1 MTDPIVLLLVGI
13 GVVIGAIL
21 WLRLHAFLALA
32 LAALIVGFLTPKFNR
47 LANGLEMTGFHSAGN
62 ATESGQIVE
71 IPIPQKKKKHLRVG
85 LHLVA
90 KRLEGQVASVGE
102 LKVIEIAKDS
112 RAGQQ
117 NNRLVAKAEVIRFE
131 PGYSLRK
138 TDVLLSESAE
148 LEAITKSNQVI
159 GSLVA
164 EGFGQTC
171 AKVGIII
178 AMAAIIGT
186 CLLESGAAD
195 RIVRSALGLCGEKRS
210 PYALS
215 ASSFVL
221 GIPVFFDTVFYLMIP
236 LAKALASR
244 TGKNYLLYV
253 LAIIAGGSMTHSLV
267 PPTPGPLLVAGEL
280 GVDVGQMII
289 GGLTV
294 GIFGMI
300 GGFIYAHWAN
310 NRWPMEVRPGEGTS
324 TEDLKAMAAR
334 SDEELPN
341 LWLSLAPIILPVI
354 LIAGHSVLKQ
364 IIISEP
370 AGNAQ
375 ALLSIMGVL
384 GDKNLALTLGAGLA
398 LWLLAKSG
406 PRQGKELGQAV
417 RKSLGSAG
425 SIILITGMGGAFGGI
440 LQQTGIGS
448 EVSAWIE
455 ESGMGLT
462 GLLLV
467 AFFVTVVIRI
477 AQGSATVAMITAV
490 GIVGG
495 MVEPN
500 GGYWI
505 GYVALAIG
513 CGAKPFPWMNDS
525 GFWVVGRLAG
535 FTEGETLKTF
545 SCIISLLGIVG
556 IIVTILLANIWPNFI
571 F

>member
-1 MTDPIVLLLVGI
+1 MSPVVLLLVGM
-13 GVVIGAIL
+13 GVVLGGIL
-21 WLRLHAFLALA
+21 WLRLHAFLALT
-32 LAALIVGFLTPKFNR
+32 LAAFVVGFLTPRENLLSHWEK
-47 LANGLEMTGFHSAGN
+47 EKGN
-62 ATESGQIVE
+62 TAEEAVE
-71 IPIPQKKKKHLRVG
+71 F
-85 LHLVA
+85 A
-90 KRLEGQVASVGE
+90 KQSVG
-102 LKVIEIAKDS
+102 K
-112 RAGQQ
+112 R
-117 NNRLVAKAEVIRFE
+117 
-131 PGYSLRK
+131 
-138 TDVLLSESAE
+138 
-148 LEAITKSNQVI
+148 
-159 GSLVA
+159 VA
-164 EGFGQTC
+164 EGFGRTC

-195 RIVRSALGLCGEKRS
+195 RIVRSALKLCGEKRA
-210 PYALS
+210 PEAL
-215 ASSFVL
+215 AGSSFIL

-280 GVDVGQMII
+280 NVEIGHMIL

-294 GIFGMI
+294 GIFGMV
-300 GGFIYAHWAN
+300 GGFAYARWAN
-310 NRWPMEVRPGEGTS
+310 ARWPMEVRADDDMTS
-324 TEDLKAMAAR
+324 EDLKAMAGR
-334 SDEELPN
+334 PEEELPN
-341 LWLSLAPIILPVI
+341 IWLSLAPILLPVL
-354 LIAGHSVLKQ
+354 LIAGHSVLKEALPETA
-364 IIISEP
+364 SE
-370 AGNAQ
+370 GQ
-375 ALLSIMGVL
+375 RQLLAILGVL
-384 GDKNLALTLGAGLA
+384 GDKNLALTLGGVLA
-398 LWLLAKSG
+398 LWLLVKSG
-406 PRQGKELGQAV
+406 AKQGKELADTV

-448 EVSAWIE
+448 EVSKWIE
-455 ESGMGLT
+455 SSGMGLT
-462 GLLLV
+462 GILLV

-495 MVEPN
+495 MVAPN
-500 GGYWI
+500 DQYWI

-535 FTEGETLKTF
+535 FTEAETLKTF
-545 SCIISLLGIVG
+545 SCIISLLGIIG
-556 IIVTILLANIWPNFI
+556 IIVTITLANLWPNFI

>member
-13 GVVIGAIL
+13 AVVIVGIL

-32 LAALIVGFLTPKFNR
+32 LAAFVVGLLTPRDSLLHHWEVEK
-47 LANGLEMTGFHSAGN
+47 G
-62 ATESGQIVE
+62 ES
-71 IPIPQKKKKHLRVG
+71 H
-85 LHLVA
+85 
-90 KRLEGQVASVGE
+90 QVAAEKADQSIG
-102 LKVIEIAKDS
+102 K
-112 RAGQQ
+112 R
-117 NNRLVAKAEVIRFE
+117 VA
-131 PGYSLRK
+131 
-138 TDVLLSESAE
+138 D
-148 LEAITKSNQVI
+148 
-159 GSLVA
+159 
-164 EGFGQTC
+164 GFGRTC

-195 RIVRSALGLCGEKRS
+195 RIVRSALNVCGEKRS

-215 ASSFVL
+215 GSSFIL

-280 GVDVGQMII
+280 GVDIGQMII

-300 GGFIYAHWAN
+300 GGFMYAHWAN
-310 NRWPMEVRPGEGTS
+310 NRWPMEVRPGDDMT
-324 TEDLKAMAAR
+324 TEDIKALADR
-334 SDEELPN
+334 SDDELPN
-341 LWLSLAPIILPVI
+341 VWLSLAPILLPVL
-354 LIAGHSVLKQ
+354 LIAGHSIMKQ
-364 IIISEP
+364 VIGSEP
-370 AGNAQ
+370 TPDQ
-375 ALLSIMGVL
+375 KEWLSLTSVL

-406 PRQGKELGQAV
+406 LKKGKELTAAV

-467 AFFVTVVIRI
+467 AFFVTVIIRI

-495 MVEPN
+495 MVDT
-500 GGYWI
+500 GGSYWI

-556 IIVTILLANIWPNFI
+556 MIVTIILANLWPKFI

>member
-1 MTDPIVLLLVGI
+1 MTDPIALLLVGI
-13 GVVIGAIL
+13 GVVLVAIL

-32 LAALIVGFLTPKFNR
+32 LAAFVVGFLTPRESLLHHWEVEKKETTEDAAK
-47 LANGLEMTGFHSAGN
+47 LAD
-62 ATESGQIVE
+62 Q
-71 IPIPQKKKKHLRVG
+71 
-85 LHLVA
+85 
-90 KRLEGQVASVGE
+90 SVG
-102 LKVIEIAKDS
+102 K
-112 RAGQQ
+112 R
-117 NNRLVAKAEVIRFE
+117 
-131 PGYSLRK
+131 
-138 TDVLLSESAE
+138 
-148 LEAITKSNQVI
+148 
-159 GSLVA
+159 VA
-164 EGFGQTC
+164 EGFGRTC

-195 RIVRSALGLCGEKRS
+195 RIVRSALALCGEKRA

-215 ASSFVL
+215 GSSFIL

-236 LAKALASR
+236 LAKALASQ
-244 TGKNYLLYV
+244 TGRNYLLYV
-253 LAIIAGGSMTHSLV
+253 LAIVAGGSMTHSLV

-294 GIFGMI
+294 GVFGLM
-300 GGFIYAHWAN
+300 GGFLYAHWAN
-310 NRWPMEVRPGEGTS
+310 NRWPMEVRGSKDVT

-334 SDEELPN
+334 PDHELPS
-341 LWLSLAPIILPVI
+341 LFLSLAPILVPVI
-354 LIAGHSVLKQ
+354 LIAGHSVMKQ
-364 IIISEP
+364 IIGAEP
-370 AGNAQ
+370 TVEQ
-375 ALLSIMGVL
+375 KDWLSIMNVL
-384 GDKNLALTLGAGLA
+384 GDKNLALTLGAGMA
-398 LWLLAKSG
+398 LWLLSKSG
-406 PRQGKELGQAV
+406 PREDKKLAESV

-448 EVSAWIE
+448 EVNAWIE
-455 ESGMGLT
+455 DSGLGLT

-477 AQGSATVAMITAV
+477 AQGSATVAMITSV

-495 MVEPN
+495 MIVPN
-500 GGYWI
+500 GEYWI

-545 SCIISLLGIVG
+545 SCIISLLGVIGIV
-556 IIVTILLANIWPNFI
+556 VTLILANLWPNFI

>member
-1 MTDPIVLLLVGI
+1 MTDPIALLLIGI
-13 GVVIGAIL
+13 GVVIVSIL

-32 LAALIVGFLTPKFNR
+32 LAALVVGFLTPKENR
-47 LANGLEMTGFHSAGN
+47 LMTECEAVGFHSRSDASQ
-62 ATESGQIVE
+62 AGQIVKFS
-71 IPIPQKKKKHLRVG
+71 IPEKKKGNVREG
-85 LHLVA
+85 MHLVA
-90 KRLEGQVASVGE
+90 RRLEANATKHIGE
-102 LKVIEIAKDS
+102 LKIIWIGKLREV
-112 RAGQQ
+112 RT
-117 NNRLVAKAEVIRFE
+117 AKAEIVE
-131 PGYSLRK
+131 LLPNAVLRSS
-138 TDVLLSESAE
+138 DVLLSETADLTASSKAK
-148 LEAITKSNQVI
+148 KSV
-159 GSLVA
+159 GFLVA
-164 EGFGQTC
+164 DGFGRTC

-195 RIVRSALGLCGEKRS
+195 RIVRSALKLCGEKGS

-215 ASSFVL
+215 GSSFVL

-244 TGKNYLLYV
+244 TGRNYLLYV
-253 LAIIAGGSMTHSLV
+253 MAIIAGGSMTHSLV

-280 GVDVGQMII
+280 GVDIGQMII

-294 GIFGMI
+294 GVFGMI
-300 GGFIYAHWAN
+300 GGFMYAHWAN
-310 NRWPMEVRPGEGTS
+310 RRWPMEVRSGEDMTP
-324 TEDLKAMAAR
+324 EDLKALAGR
-334 SDEELPN
+334 SDDELPN
-341 LWLSLAPIILPVI
+341 IWLSLAPILLPVI
-354 LIAGHSVLKQ
+354 LIAGHSIIKQ
-364 IIISEP
+364 VIGPEP
-370 AGNAQ
+370 TADQ
-375 ALLSIMGVL
+375 KEWLSLTSVL
-384 GDKNLALTLGAGLA
+384 GDKNLALTLGAGMA
-398 LWLLAKSG
+398 LCLLAKTG
-406 PRQGKELGQAV
+406 VKKGKELTAAV

-455 ESGMGLT
+455 DSGMGLT
-462 GLLLV
+462 GILLV

-495 MVEPN
+495 MIEPN
-500 GGYWI
+500 GEYWI

-556 IIVTILLANIWPNFI
+556 IIVTIILANLWPNFI

>member
-1 MTDPIVLLLVGI
+1 MTDPITLLLIGI
-13 GVVIGAIL
+13 AVVIASIL

-32 LAALIVGFLTPKFNR
+32 LAALVVGFLTPKAHLLR
-47 LANGLEMTGFHSAGN
+47 HGMDSAGFHPDGN
-62 ATESGQIVE
+62 AAVQGDVVAFL
-71 IPIPQKKKKHLRVG
+71 IPQKKKSSIREG
-85 LHLVA
+85 MHLVA
-90 KRLEGQVASVGE
+90 KRMGDNATEALLVGE
-102 LKVIEIAKDS
+102 LEVKRIRVHKDGK
-112 RAGQQ
+112 R
-117 NNRLVAKAEVIRFE
+117 RIAEVEVLRLE
-131 PGYSLRK
+131 SGYALRK
-138 TDVLLSESAE
+138 TDVLLTEAADLAASAN
-148 LEAITKSNQVI
+148 AKKST
-159 GSLVA
+159 GTLVA
-164 EGFGQTC
+164 AGFGLTC

-195 RIVRSALGLCGEKRS
+195 RIVRSALHLCGEKRS

-244 TGKNYLLYV
+244 TGRNYLLYV

-294 GIFGMI
+294 GVFGMI

-310 NRWPMEVRPGEGTS
+310 KRWPMEVRAGSDMT

-334 SDEELPN
+334 SDDELPN
-341 LWLSLAPIILPVI
+341 LWLSLAPILLPVI
-354 LIAGHSVLKQ
+354 LIAGHSIMKQ
-364 IIISEP
+364 VIGSEP
-370 AGNAQ
+370 TVDQ
-375 ALLSIMGVL
+375 KKWLSLTSVL
-384 GDKNLALTLGAGLA
+384 GDKNLALTLGAGLS

-406 PRQGKELGQAV
+406 AKQGKELGHAV

-455 ESGMGLT
+455 DSGMGLT

-495 MVEPN
+495 MVDA
-500 GGYWI
+500 GGSYWI

-556 IIVTILLANIWPNFI
+556 IIVTILLANLWPKFI

>member
-1 MTDPIVLLLVGI
+1 MNDPIALLLLGI
-13 GVVIGAIL
+13 GVVLVSIL

-32 LAALIVGFLTPKFNR
+32 LAALVVGFLTPRESLLHHWQVEKHETPADAAK
-47 LANGLEMTGFHSAGN
+47 LADQT
-62 ATESGQIVE
+62 
-71 IPIPQKKKKHLRVG
+71 VG
-85 LHLVA
+85 
-90 KRLEGQVASVGE
+90 KR
-102 LKVIEIAKDS
+102 
-112 RAGQQ
+112 
-117 NNRLVAKAEVIRFE
+117 
-131 PGYSLRK
+131 
-138 TDVLLSESAE
+138 
-148 LEAITKSNQVI
+148 
-159 GSLVA
+159 VA
-164 EGFGQTC
+164 EGFGRTC

-195 RIVRSALGLCGEKRS
+195 RIVRSALALCGEKRA

-215 ASSFVL
+215 GSSFIL

-236 LAKALASR
+236 LAKALASQ
-244 TGKNYLLYV
+244 TGRNYLLYV

-280 GVDVGQMII
+280 GVDIGQMII

-310 NRWPMEVRPGEGTS
+310 NRWPMEVRSGDDMTS
-324 TEDLKAMAAR
+324 EDLKALADR
-334 SDEELPN
+334 SDDELPSIC
-341 LWLSLAPIILPVI
+341 LSLAPVLLPVI
-354 LIAGHSVLKQ
+354 LIAGHSIMKQ
-364 IIISEP
+364 MIGSEP
-370 AGNAQ
+370 TADQ
-375 ALLSIMGVL
+375 KEWLSLTSVL
-384 GDKNLALTLGAGLA
+384 GDKNLALTLGAGMA
-398 LWLLAKSG
+398 LWLLSKSG
-406 PRQGKELGQAV
+406 LKKGKELTAAV

-448 EVSAWIE
+448 TVSAWIE

-477 AQGSATVAMITAV
+477 AQGSATVAMITSV

-495 MVEPN
+495 MIEPN

-545 SCIISLLGIVG
+545 SCIISLLGVIG
-556 IIVTILLANIWPNFI
+556 ILATLLLANLWPNFI

>member
-1 MTDPIVLLLVGI
+1 MTDPITLLLIGI
-13 GVVIGAIL
+13 AVVIASIL

-32 LAALIVGFLTPKFNR
+32 LAALVVGFLTPKAHLLR
-47 LANGLEMTGFHSAGN
+47 HGMDSAGFHPDGN
-62 ATESGQIVE
+62 AAVQGDVVAFL
-71 IPIPQKKKKHLRVG
+71 IPQKKKSSIREG
-85 LHLVA
+85 MHLVA
-90 KRLEGQVASVGE
+90 KRMGDNATEALLVGE
-102 LKVIEIAKDS
+102 LEVKRIRVHKDGK
-112 RAGQQ
+112 R
-117 NNRLVAKAEVIRFE
+117 RIAEVEVLRLE
-131 PGYSLRK
+131 SGYALRK
-138 TDVLLSESAE
+138 TDVLLTEAADLAASAN
-148 LEAITKSNQVI
+148 AKKST
-159 GSLVA
+159 GTLVA
-164 EGFGQTC
+164 AGFGLTC

-195 RIVRSALGLCGEKRS
+195 RIVRSALHLCGEKRS

-244 TGKNYLLYV
+244 TGRNYLLYV

-294 GIFGMI
+294 GVFGMI

-310 NRWPMEVRPGEGTS
+310 KRWPMEVRAGSDMT

-334 SDEELPN
+334 SDDELPN
-341 LWLSLAPIILPVI
+341 LWLSLAPILLPVI
-354 LIAGHSVLKQ
+354 LIAGHSIMKQ
-364 IIISEP
+364 VIGSEP
-370 AGNAQ
+370 TVDQ
-375 ALLSIMGVL
+375 KKWLSLTSVL
-384 GDKNLALTLGAGLA
+384 GDKNLALTLGAGLS
-398 LWLLAKSG
+398 LWLLAKWG
-406 PRQGKELGQAV
+406 AKQGKELGHAV

-455 ESGMGLT
+455 DSGMGLT

-495 MVEPN
+495 MVDA
-500 GGYWI
+500 GGSYWI

-556 IIVTILLANIWPNFI
+556 IIVTILLANLWPKFI

>member
-1 MTDPIVLLLVGI
+1 MSPVVLLLIGI
-13 GVVIGAIL
+13 GAVLGGVL
-21 WLRLHAFLALA
+21 WLRLHAFLALT
-32 LAALIVGFLTPKFNR
+32 LAAFVVGFLTPRENLVHHWEVEKK
-47 LANGLEMTGFHSAGN
+47 ESSEVAGKM
-62 ATESGQIVE
+62 ADQ
-71 IPIPQKKKKHLRVG
+71 
-85 LHLVA
+85 
-90 KRLEGQVASVGE
+90 SVG
-102 LKVIEIAKDS
+102 KRI
-112 RAGQQ
+112 
-117 NNRLVAKAEVIRFE
+117 
-131 PGYSLRK
+131 
-138 TDVLLSESAE
+138 
-148 LEAITKSNQVI
+148 
-159 GSLVA
+159 A
-164 EGFGQTC
+164 EGFGRTC
-171 AKVGIII
+171 AKVGLII

-195 RIVRSALGLCGEKRS
+195 RIVRSALKLCGEKRA

-215 ASSFVL
+215 GSSFIL

-280 GVDVGQMII
+280 GVDLGQMII

-300 GGFIYAHWAN
+300 GGFAYARWAN
-310 NRWPMEVRPGEGTS
+310 NRWPMDVRGSEDLTS
-324 TEDLKAMAAR
+324 EDLKTMANR
-334 SDEELPN
+334 TDDELPN
-341 LWLSLAPIILPVI
+341 LWLSLAPTLVPVI
-354 LIAGHSVLKQ
+354 LIAGYSLIKQVFGDEPSEGQQELLSVL
-364 IIISEP
+364 
-370 AGNAQ
+370 AA
-375 ALLSIMGVL
+375 L
-384 GDKNLALTLGAGLA
+384 GDKNLALTLGAGMA
-398 LWLLAKSG
+398 LWLLTKSG
-406 PRQGKELGQAV
+406 AKKGKELVDAI

-448 EVSAWIE
+448 EVSAWVDG
-455 ESGMGLT
+455 SGMGLT
-462 GLLLV
+462 GILLI

-495 MVEPN
+495 IIELN
-500 GGYWI
+500 GEYWI

-545 SCIISLLGIVG
+545 SCIISLLGIIG
-556 IIVTILLANIWPNFI
+556 LAVTLLLANLWPHFI

>member
-1 MTDPIVLLLVGI
+1 MSPIVLLLVGI
-13 GVVIGAIL
+13 GVVIGGIL

-32 LAALIVGFLTPKFNR
+32 LAAFAVGFLTPKENLLGYWESEKR
-47 LANGLEMTGFHSAGN
+47 QGKT
-62 ATESGQIVE
+62 TEE
-71 IPIPQKKKKHLRVG
+71 
-85 LHLVA
+85 
-90 KRLEGQVASVGE
+90 ASV
-102 LKVIEIAKDS
+102 L
-112 RAGQQ
+112 
-117 NNRLVAKAEVIRFE
+117 AEQSVGKRI
-131 PGYSLRK
+131 
-138 TDVLLSESAE
+138 
-148 LEAITKSNQVI
+148 
-159 GSLVA
+159 A
-164 EGFGQTC
+164 EGFGRTC

-195 RIVRSALGLCGEKRS
+195 RIVRSALKLCGEKRA

-215 ASSFVL
+215 GSSFVL

-244 TGKNYLLYV
+244 TGRNYLLYV

-280 GVDVGQMII
+280 GVDIGHMIL

-294 GIFGMI
+294 GVFGMI

-310 NRWPMEVRPGEGTS
+310 ARWPMEVRPGEDLTH
-324 TEDLKAMAAR
+324 EDLKAMAAR
-334 SDEELPN
+334 SDSELPS
-341 LWLSLAPIILPVI
+341 LWLSLAPAIIPVL
-354 LIAGHSVLKQ
+354 LIAGYSILKEAIPAKDASAAEKQLLGVLK
-364 IIISEP
+364 I
-370 AGNAQ
+370 
-375 ALLSIMGVL
+375 L
-384 GDKNLALTLGAGLA
+384 GDKNLALTIGGGMA
-398 LWLLAKSG
+398 LWLLYKSG
-406 PRQGKELGQAV
+406 AKKGNELAESV
-417 RKSLGSAG
+417 RKSLASAG

-448 EVSAWIE
+448 EVSRLIE
-455 ESGMGLT
+455 ATGMGLT
-462 GLLLV
+462 GLLLL

-495 MVEPN
+495 MVDAN
-500 GGYWI
+500 AGYWV
-505 GYVALAIG
+505 GYVAIAIG

-525 GFWVVGRLAG
+525 GFWVVGRLSG
-535 FTEGETLKTF
+535 FTEAETLKTF

-556 IIVTILLANIWPNFI
+556 IIATLILANLFPNFI

>member
-1 MTDPIVLLLVGI
+1 MNDPITLLLIGI
-13 GVVIGAIL
+13 GVVIASIL

-32 LAALIVGFLTPKFNR
+32 LAALVVGFLTPKAHLLR
-47 LANGLEMTGFHSAGN
+47 HGMDSTGFRPDGN
-62 ATESGQIVE
+62 ASAQGDVVAFL
-71 IPIPQKKKKHLRVG
+71 IPQKKKSSIREG
-85 LHLVA
+85 MHLVA
-90 KRLEGQVASVGE
+90 KRMDATATEALLVGE
-102 LKVIEIAKDS
+102 LEVKRIFKDGKRRIAE
-112 RAGQQ
+112 
-117 NNRLVAKAEVIRFE
+117 AEVLRLE
-131 PGYSLRK
+131 PGYALRK
-138 TDVLLSESAE
+138 TDVLLTEAADLASA
-148 LEAITKSNQVI
+148 ANAKKSA
-159 GSLVA
+159 GTLVA
-164 EGFGQTC
+164 AGFGLTC

-195 RIVRSALGLCGEKRS
+195 RIVRSALHLCGEKRS

-244 TGKNYLLYV
+244 TGRNYLLYV

-310 NRWPMEVRPGEGTS
+310 KRWPMEVRAGSDVT

-334 SDEELPN
+334 SDDELPN
-341 LWLSLAPIILPVI
+341 LWLSLAPILLPVI
-354 LIAGHSVLKQ
+354 LIAGHSIMKQ
-364 IIISEP
+364 VIGSEP
-370 AGNAQ
+370 TVDQ
-375 ALLSIMGVL
+375 KEWLSLTSVL
-384 GDKNLALTLGAGLA
+384 GDKNLALTLGAGLS

-406 PRQGKELGQAV
+406 LKKGKELTAAV

-448 EVSAWIE
+448 EVSAWVE

-495 MVEPN
+495 MVDP
-500 GGYWI
+500 GGSYWI

-556 IIVTILLANIWPNFI
+556 IIVTILLANLWPNFI

>member
-1 MTDPIVLLLVGI
+1 MSPIALLLIGI
-13 GVVIGAIL
+13 GVVIGGIL

-32 LAALIVGFLTPKFNR
+32 LAAFVVGFLTPKENLLGHWENEKGKTVEEAAT
-47 LANGLEMTGFHSAGN
+47 LAD
-62 ATESGQIVE
+62 Q
-71 IPIPQKKKKHLRVG
+71 
-85 LHLVA
+85 
-90 KRLEGQVASVGE
+90 SVG
-102 LKVIEIAKDS
+102 KRIAD
-112 RAGQQ
+112 
-117 NNRLVAKAEVIRFE
+117 
-131 PGYSLRK
+131 
-138 TDVLLSESAE
+138 
-148 LEAITKSNQVI
+148 
-159 GSLVA
+159 
-164 EGFGQTC
+164 GFGRTC
-171 AKVGIII
+171 AKVGLII

-195 RIVRSALGLCGEKRS
+195 RIVRSALKLCGEKRA

-215 ASSFVL
+215 GSSFIL

-244 TGKNYLLYV
+244 TGRNYLLYV

-280 GVDVGQMII
+280 NVEIGHMII

-300 GGFIYAHWAN
+300 GGFAYARWAN
-310 NRWPMEVRPGEGTS
+310 ARWPMEVRPGEDLTH
-324 TEDLKAMAAR
+324 EDLKAMVEK
-334 SDEELPN
+334 SDSDLPS
-341 LWLSLAPIILPVI
+341 LWLSLAPTIIPVF
-354 LIAGHSVLKQ
+354 LIAGYSVLKEIIPPETATESQKQWLGFLQ
-364 IIISEP
+364 I
-370 AGNAQ
+370 
-375 ALLSIMGVL
+375 L
-384 GDKNLALTLGAGLA
+384 GDKNLALTIGGGMA
-398 LWLLAKSG
+398 LWLLYKSG
-406 PRQGKELGQAV
+406 AKKGKELAESV

-448 EVSAWIE
+448 EVSALVE
-455 ESGMGLT
+455 ATGMGLT
-462 GLLLV
+462 GLLLLS
-467 AFFVTVVIRI
+467 FFVTVVIRI

-495 MVEPN
+495 MVEADA
-500 GGYWI
+500 GYWV
-505 GYVALAIG
+505 GYVAIAIG

-535 FTEGETLKTF
+535 FTEAETLKTF

-556 IIVTILLANIWPNFI
+556 MVVTLVLANLFPNFI

>member
-1 MTDPIVLLLVGI
+1 MSPIVLLLIGI
-13 GVVIGAIL
+13 GVVLAAIL

-32 LAALIVGFLTPKFNR
+32 LAAFVVGFLTPRENLLHHWEKEKGN
-47 LANGLEMTGFHSAGN
+47 TAGE
-62 ATESGQIVE
+62 A
-71 IPIPQKKKKHLRVG
+71 
-85 LHLVA
+85 VA
-90 KRLEGQVASVGE
+90 FADQSVG
-102 LKVIEIAKDS
+102 K
-112 RAGQQ
+112 R
-117 NNRLVAKAEVIRFE
+117 
-131 PGYSLRK
+131 
-138 TDVLLSESAE
+138 
-148 LEAITKSNQVI
+148 
-159 GSLVA
+159 VA
-164 EGFGQTC
+164 EGFGRTC

-195 RIVRSALGLCGEKRS
+195 RIVRSALKLCGEKRA
-210 PYALS
+210 PEAL
-215 ASSFVL
+215 AGSSFIL

-236 LAKALASR
+236 LAKALATR

-253 LAIIAGGSMTHSLV
+253 LAIIAGASMTHSLV

-280 GVDVGQMII
+280 NVDIGHMII

-294 GIFGMI
+294 GIFGMM
-300 GGFIYAHWAN
+300 GGFVYAKWAN
-310 NRWPMEVRPGEGTS
+310 ARWPMEVRAGDDME

-334 SDEELPN
+334 SDDELPN
-341 LWLSLAPIILPVI
+341 IWLSLAPTLIPVL
-354 LIAGHSVLKQ
+354 LIAGHSVLKEILSGEAANEGQ
-364 IIISEP
+364 
-370 AGNAQ
+370 Q
-375 ALLSIMGVL
+375 QLLSILGIL
-384 GDKNLALTLGAGLA
+384 GDKNLALTIGGGLA
-398 LWLLAKSG
+398 LMLLVKSG
-406 PRQGKELGQAV
+406 AKQGKELAETV

-448 EVSAWIE
+448 DVSALIE
-455 ESGMGLT
+455 DSGMGLT
-462 GLLLV
+462 GILLL

-500 GGYWI
+500 DQYWI
-505 GYVALAIG
+505 GYVAIAIG

-535 FTEGETLKTF
+535 FTEAETLKTF

-556 IIVTILLANIWPNFI
+556 ITVTLILANVWPNFI